1 MKNHKAQGI
10 SKGLYDA
17 DVERSAAEH
26 GRNVF
31 SNRKPKSFLRCFLEN
46 LGDPVIKILLAALA
60 VNIFLAFRGNDII
73 ETIGIAISVF
83 LSTLISTLSERGSEA
98 AFRRLDAECSA
109 SSYRVYRNGRL
120 CEISIEE
127 LVVGDVLKIGAGEQ
141 IPADAFITH
150 GNIKVDQSMLTGES
164 REISKAYSMDKTK
177 TPSSKS
183 AVFRGCPVLSGEAE
197 IEIFAVGEETFLGKI
212 SDEVKLDTRE
222 SPLKVRL
229 SKLAR
234 QISILGYIAAF
245 LIAFAYLFNILV
257 IDSGFEWQIILQ
269 RVKTTHYIIEK
280 LLHAFMLGL
289 TVIVMAVPEGL
300 PMMIAV
306 ILSSNIKKMT
316 KDNVLVRKPVGI
328 EAAGSMNILFTDK
341 TGTVTEGK
349 MSVGAIIDSDA
360 QSYQNLKSFKKSSKK
375 CAELY
380 LASAY
385 FNTLAS
391 ISGKNIIGGNATEK
405 ALSASL
411 LTYPFE
417 KEIKGYTVLE
427 RLPFDSALKYSA
439 VTLAA
444 GSERLILVKGA
455 PEKLLPSCKYA
466 YNKNGSRIAFSSV
479 AKGILEATSRL
490 TSEGKRILWI
500 TESESMPRG
509 HQGTLTFVCAVALL
523 DKIRPEAKSST
534 EALRNAG
541 IGVVMITGDN
551 KETAEHIARECGI
564 INKSRSL
571 VLESA
576 QLASLSDSELK
587 LKLPTLA
594 VVARA
599 LPQDKSRLVRLSQ
612 EEGLVVGMTGDGIN
626 DAPALKRADIGFA
639 MGNGTSVAKEAS
651 DIIIIDSNLSSISKA
666 VLYGRTIFKSIRKFI
681 TLQLTMNFCAVGI
694 SMIGPFIGF
703 DSPVT
708 VVQMLWINIIMDTLG
723 GLAFAGESPI
733 ADYMKE
739 PPKKREE
746 PILNGAMVFQIA
758 FSVIFTVAIFLA
770 FLLCPAITS
779 QFRASSDN
787 AYLLSAFF
795 ALFIFASVF
804 HCFNARTDRLKIF
817 SNLSKNKPFIFI
829 MILILAV
836 QLIFIYLG
844 GKVLRTVPLNPKEL
858 KITLL
863 VAISVFPAELL
874 RKIFLRIIGRKS
886 IF

>member
-1 MKNHKAQGI
+1 MKNHTAQGI

-17 DVERSAAEH
+17 EVERSAREH

-73 ETIGIAISVF
+73 ETIGIAVSIF

-98 AFRRLDAECSA
+98 AFRRLDAECSTA
-109 SSYRVYRNGRL
+109 SYRVYRNGGLR
-120 CEISIEE
+120 EISIEE
-127 LVVGDVLKIGAGEQ
+127 LVVGDILKIGAGEQ

-234 QISILGYIAAF
+234 QISVLGYIAAF

-269 RVKTTHYIIEK
+269 RVKNTHYIIEK

-360 QSYQNLKSFKKSSKK
+360 QSYQDLKSFKKSSKK

-391 ISGKNIIGGNATEK
+391 ISDKSVIGGNATEK

-411 LTYPFE
+411 LAYPFE

-479 AKGILEATSRL
+479 AKGVLDATSRL

-500 TESESMPRG
+500 AESESMPRG
-509 HQGTLTFVCAVALL
+509 HQGALTFVCAVALL
-523 DKIRPEAKSST
+523 DKIRPEAKAST
-534 EALRNAG
+534 EALRSAG

-564 INKSRSL
+564 INASRSL

-576 QLASLSDSELK
+576 QLASLSDNELK

-599 LPQDKSRLVRLSQ
+599 LPQDKSRLVRISQ

-723 GLAFAGESPI
+723 GLAFAGEAPI

-758 FSVIFTVAIFLA
+758 FSVIFTVGIFLA

-779 QFRASSDN
+779 RFRASSDN

-804 HCFNARTDRLKIF
+804 HCFNARTDRLKIL

-844 GKVLRTVPLNPKEL
+844 GKVLRTVPLTSEEL

-863 VAISVFPAELL
+863 VALSVFPAELL